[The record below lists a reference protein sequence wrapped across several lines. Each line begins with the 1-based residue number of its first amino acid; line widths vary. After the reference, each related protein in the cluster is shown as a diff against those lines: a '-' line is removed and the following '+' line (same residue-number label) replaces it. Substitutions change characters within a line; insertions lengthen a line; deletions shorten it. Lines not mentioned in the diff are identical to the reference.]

1 MAYSIL
7 KRTHPK
13 MPKGKTWIDGVQQDP
28 VKTGTTQHWGL
39 NMPTQETFSYRTGR
53 LAEDEV
59 DVDEEA
65 LFHATTYGET
75 FSLLKEE
82 SRRAPQSDMDT
93 GHEFWSLN
101 RETITPKQIDKT
113 VYLAGHPVRYS
124 GPLMCDLTSVPAD
137 PYVSVSPV
145 NTGFYGPAAVRATIP
160 THPLVNL
167 SVGLAEL
174 QREGFPRAGASL
186 AGLLRDVHTSRYIR
200 IPGVYPGKVKYSSKR
215 EWSLPAIKNTGGKAA
230 RVAAE
235 EQLAIEFGAKPLIR
249 DLTGLALAI
258 ATAKT
263 RIAQAERDSGKL
275 LHRKFSFPAES
286 STSEEPT
293 VTGTVSMC
301 MYPSGYENY
310 FFDGSRSGVQTS
322 WLTTTR
328 KTWFSGAYTYYFE
341 SAKGTLAS
349 LRRMEQ
355 ELNLLLG
362 SRLTAETLW
371 NLAPWSWLADWNA
384 NLGTNISNATY
395 LSDDGLVMKYG
406 YLMSTITV
414 DRTVQIT
421 GPALKGQPSEPFVTI
436 FRSQRK
442 ERVKAS
448 PFGFSSVPGSYS
460 ARQWAILGAL
470 GYTHAPGV
478 L

>member
-1 MAYSIL
+1 MGYSTL

-13 MPKGKTWIDGVQQDP
+13 IPRGKTWIDGVQQDP
-28 VKTGTTQHWGL
+28 IKIGTTQHFGL
-39 NMPTQETFSYRTGR
+39 NTPTQETFSYRTGR
-53 LAEDEV
+53 LTEDEV
-59 DVDEEA
+59 DADEA
-65 LFHATTYGET
+65 GLFSGGTYGQT
-75 FSLLKEE
+75 FGLIKDDYE
-82 SRRAPQSDMDT
+82 RAPLTSMDT
-93 GHEFWSLN
+93 GHTFWTLN
-101 RETITPKQIDKT
+101 RECITPKQIDKT
-113 VYLAGHPVRYS
+113 IYLAGHPIRYA
-124 GPLMCDLTSVPAD
+124 GPLMCDLTSTPAD

-145 NTGFYGPAAVRATIP
+145 NSGFYGPAAVRATIP

-174 QREGFPRAGASL
+174 QREGFPKAGASL
-186 AGLLRDVHTSRYIR
+186 AKLLSGAQTSRYAR
-200 IPGVYPGKVKYSSKR
+200 IPGVFPGKVKLSTKAD
-215 EWSLPAIKNTGGKAA
+215 WTLPGIRKGAKKTADTI
-230 RVAAE
+230 AE
-235 EQLAIEFGAKPLIR
+235 EQLAFEFGAKPLAR
-249 DLTGLALAI
+249 DLAGLASAI
-258 ATAKT
+258 STAKQ
-263 RIAQAERDSGKL
+263 RLAQAERDSGKL
-275 LHRKFSFPAES
+275 LHRKFSFPAEV
-286 STSEEPT
+286 STSDEPT

-310 FFDGSRSGVQTS
+310 FFNGSRSGVQTS

-328 KTWFSGAYTYYFE
+328 KTWFSGAYTYYFK
-341 SAKGTLAS
+341 SAQGTLDS

-355 ELNLLLG
+355 EMNLLLG
-362 SRLTAETLW
+362 TRVNAETLW

-384 NLGTNISNATY
+384 NIGTNISNATY

-414 DRTVQIT
+414 DRTVSIT
-421 GPALKGQPSEPFVTI
+421 GPSLKGESPEPFVTI

-448 PFGFSSVPGSYS
+448 PFGFASPPGSYS